1 MGNRSVEVGGVGMG
15 GVGVGVAE
23 DYMGCTDANNRVY
36 RVYNV

>member
-1 MGNRSVEVGGVGMG
+1 MGNRSVEVGGVG